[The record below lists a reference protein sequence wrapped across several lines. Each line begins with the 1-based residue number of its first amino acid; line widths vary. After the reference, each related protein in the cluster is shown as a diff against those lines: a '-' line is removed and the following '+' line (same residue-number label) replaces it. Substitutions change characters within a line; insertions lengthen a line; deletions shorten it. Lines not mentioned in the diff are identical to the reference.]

1 MAQARVP
8 GFLPSTS
15 GPHFPNS
22 YPREPEIT
30 VRLPLGRT
38 LSLGDPAN
46 GLCGGMV
53 FTARDFLEAR
63 RPVPADTQPP
73 PAA

>member
-1 MAQARVP
+1 
-8 GFLPSTS
+8 
-15 GPHFPNS
+15 
-22 YPREPEIT
+22 
-30 VRLPLGRT
+30 
-38 LSLGDPAN
+38 LSLGDPTN